1 MCVGPSAVSREE
13 FFEITST
20 ILRENPEA
28 SGICVI
34 SDAYE
39 FSLTIFISSYVPII
53 TMKFGGIEF
62 DLSYA
67 PIARYSTRLP
77 MVFHSLSLL
86 YQDFDILD
94 DENLRGVDDKTAR
107 SLNGRRV
114 TDTILKLVQEN
125 RPVQIYV
132 ILI

>member
-1 MCVGPSAVSREE
+1 MRSN
-13 FFEITST
+13 FIIFQ
-20 ILRENPEA
+20 
-28 SGICVI
+28 
-34 SDAYE
+34 
-39 FSLTIFISSYVPII
+39 FISRYVPII

-67 PIARYSTRLP
+67 PIKRYPTRLP
-77 MVFHSLSLL
+77 MVFEFYLFNK
-86 YQDFDILD
+86 QDFDILD

-125 RPVQIYV
+125 RPVSIYYF
-132 ILI
+132 L